1 MDKVCAGLYIGD
13 LDSAR
18 NKHLLD
24 AHKITHIVSC
34 IGTQYFADIKY
45 HVINLEDSP
54 DANIYQYLYDA
65 VEFVDDAIAQKGNVF
80 VHCYAGISRSASIV
94 LAYIMAIKKYKLAD
108 ALTALQDA
116 RSICQP
122 NSGFMFQLKCFEWV
136 LNLADEPAQYPAI
149 YTGPIFNNYKFDFG
163 LLDLIFDASLD
174 DKYKKIITV
183 SSYTIPA
190 FRPGFIQHTFNQY
203 AWEPKLFHTFDVL
216 DYLDS
221 NPASDKDNKILI
233 LADNMA
239 ILEAIYWNLLWRA
252 DYKWDDAKTFM
263 DTNAPGLR
271 GQPGLVRYDPP
282 LELLFTLDKSQIE
295 AKAIAEMDEI
305 DKRFATYKFRL
316 SADYIMLTCIYTYF
330 MQTLKDK
337 KMELLAK
344 YK

>member
-24 AHKITHIVSC
+24 AHEITHVVSC
-34 IGTQYFADIKY
+34 IGTQYFEDIKY
-45 HVINLEDSP
+45 HVINLDDSP

-65 VEFVDDAIAQKGNVF
+65 VEFVDEAIAQNGNVF

-94 LAYIMAIKKYKLAD
+94 LAYIMAIKKYKLTN
-108 ALTALQDA
+108 ALTALQGA
-116 RSICQP
+116 RPICQP

-136 LNLADEPAQYPAI
+136 LNLADEPAIYPSVFS
-149 YTGPIFNNYKFDFG
+149 GPTFNNHKFDFG

-174 DKYKKIITV
+174 DKYKHVITV

-190 FRPGFIQHTFNQY
+190 FRPGFTQHTVSQY
-203 AWEPKLFHTFDVL
+203 SWAPRLFHTFDIL

-221 NPASDKDNKILI
+221 NPASENNTVLI

-239 ILEAIYWNLLWRA
+239 MLEAVYWNLLWRA
-252 DYKWDDAKTFM
+252 DYKWDAAKEFM

-271 GQPGLVRYDPP
+271 GQPGMIRYDPP
-282 LELLFTLDKSQIE
+282 LDVLFSLEKSQIE

-305 DKRFATYKFRL
+305 DKRFATYKFML
-316 SADYIMLTCIYTYF
+316 AADYIVLTGIYTYF
-330 MQTLKDK
+330 IQSLKDK
-337 KMELLAK
+337 KQALLDK